1 MSPHQSPARQRGGD
15 HGVRG
20 LSLTDFMR
28 NDPDYIAA
36 ASARDRW
43 FALVTLGTILTIL
56 TTSMSILFG
65 FPLVVVVIPAP
76 FMLYAMARCG
86 VLNQRVART
95 LRPWLEAN
103 PYHGPAPGILGPL
116 RRLALHQPTLV
127 GVAISA
133 ILLGLMLLVVVGR
146 HHLPK

>member
-1 MSPHQSPARQRGGD
+1 
-15 HGVRG
+15 
-20 LSLTDFMR
+20 MR

-36 ASARDRW
+36 ATARDRW
-43 FALVTLGTILTIL
+43 FALVTLGTILTLL

-65 FPLVVVVIPAP
+65 FPLVVVVIPAA
-76 FMLYAMARCG
+76 FMLYAIARCA
-86 VLNQRVART
+86 VLNQRATRT

-103 PYHGPAPGILGPL
+103 PYHGPAPWILGPL
-116 RRLALHQPTLV
+116 RQLAVRQPTLV

-133 ILLGLMLLVVVGR
+133 VLLGLIILAVVGR